1 MATPTRPWSVK
12 GIGEPVRNIARR
24 QAQATGLPIGRWIDQ
39 AIQRRLSVPADDA
52 LSTAALGELAAKV
65 ATSEQNIEAAFRPL
79 LHDLRALA
87 ARVVAAEQALSPPG
101 PMVETAVPETYTD
114 IGPDLDPDTGL
125 DTFINIPA
133 AAHAAPPSESMGDD
147 SAAAPSAASSATA
160 PAGGWALPSVEGDR
174 KPLGLFYSANPE
186 VRFNRRRPPLRRRRR
201 PAPIAPDADFRSDLT
216 GLRPPPTAPT
226 EDLSPA
232 HVDPPVPPATDPQ
245 ESDPQMADAL
255 SAARAA
261 AADAVDALT
270 AAAER
275 AAGPPVI
282 SDDDDAENPAAAPD
296 QPRAD
301 FESYTD
307 AKSDTTGAPDVASP
321 PRRSRWGVW
330 LLAVILLVALVAAT
344 LWTLR
349 PALLAFGVAPTT
361 VSSVVA
367 PLDQMRARTMA
378 RLAILVDLA
387 APPPGGDASANAP
400 ANAPANPPANAP
412 SSDSAVVA
420 PPPATAAREA
430 VPPVEVPPPPPV
442 ADAKPPTLAPSDDAA
457 GRQMAA
463 ALTRLG
469 NDGDGDPA
477 ADALAAQTMR
487 EAAIEGLAEAQ
498 YALAVLYQRGRGVSQ
513 DPVRALLWYH
523 SAAEQG
529 HAPAQY
535 NLGIFHLE
543 ARGVPRNY
551 AEARRWFT
559 RAADQRLWQAEFNL
573 AVLRERGVLGAPDLA
588 GAEAHYRQAA
598 ALGGALARARL
609 AALAA
614 AETAAPVFLST
625 LDLGWATR
633 D

>member
-24 QAQATGLPIGRWIDQ
+24 QAQATGMPIGRWIDQ
-39 AIQRRLSVPADDA
+39 AIQRRLAAPADDP

-101 PMVETAVPETYTD
+101 PAVETAVPETYSD
-114 IGPDLDPDTGL
+114 IGPDIDPDTGP
-125 DTFINIPA
+125 DTGPNTGPDTGPAPSTDIPA
-133 AAHAAPPSESMGDD
+133 AARAAPPREGAGDD
-147 SAAAPSAASSATA
+147 SAAAPRAAV
-160 PAGGWALPSVEGDR
+160 PAAVPAAGWALPAVEGDR
-174 KPLGLFYSANPE
+174 KPLGLFYSADPE
-186 VRFNRRRPPLRRRRR
+186 VRFNRPRPPLRRRRR
-201 PAPIAPDADFRSDLT
+201 PAPIAPDADFGSDLT

-232 HVDPPVPPATDPQ
+232 HVDPPAPPATNPQEPDPQ
-245 ESDPQMADAL
+245 VADAV

-261 AADAVDALT
+261 TADAVDALT

-275 AAGPPVI
+275 AAGPPAT

-301 FESYTD
+301 FESLTD
-307 AKSDTTGAPDVASP
+307 ADSETTGAPDVASS

-349 PALLAFGVAPTT
+349 PALLAFGVAPPT
-361 VSSVVA
+361 VARVVA

-378 RLAILVDLA
+378 WVADLAGVAA
-387 APPPGGDASANAP
+387 APPVGDAPVNAPANAPAHAHANAP

-412 SSDSAVVA
+412 ANAPPSDSAVVA
-420 PPPATAAREA
+420 APPATAAREA
-430 VPPVEVPPPPPV
+430 VPPVEVPAPPPV
-442 ADAKPPTLAPSDDAA
+442 ADANPPTLAPSDGAA

-463 ALTRLG
+463 ALARLAD
-469 NDGDGDPA
+469 DGDGDPA
-477 ADALAAQTMR
+477 AEAWAAQTLR

-498 YALAVLYQRGRGVSQ
+498 
-513 DPVRALLWYH
+513 
-523 SAAEQG
+523 
-529 HAPAQY
+529 
-535 NLGIFHLE
+535 
-543 ARGVPRNY
+543 
-551 AEARRWFT
+551 
-559 RAADQRLWQAEFNL
+559 
-573 AVLRERGVLGAPDLA
+573 
-588 GAEAHYRQAA
+588 
-598 ALGGALARARL
+598 
-609 AALAA
+609 
-614 AETAAPVFLST
+614 
-625 LDLGWATR
+625 
-633 D
+633 